1 MESIVS
7 GIISL
12 LPPVLALVLA
22 LTTKN
27 IILALFCGILSSSII
42 INGWGFITP
51 IMDDYMLNGIIGNAS
66 IFLYMFLFG
75 AFLAAIKRAGGFS
88 AFSNFA
94 TAKFDTAKKIEI
106 FDMASLWHCLQPNLR
121 HGGRGRHH
129 AAHHR

>member
-94 TAKFDTAKKIEI
+94 TAKFNTAKKSKFLKKTLDFFCRPVII
-106 FDMASLWHCLQPNLR
+106 AFVDST
-121 HGGRGRHH
+121 
-129 AAHHR
+129 